1 MSRSKTSTSTAVTI
15 DAGLVRDLVPVR
27 EAGAHKWGVGGLL
40 IVGGSPGYVGAPALA
55 ALAAGRSGAG
65 IITIASPR
73 SSLGAIASIVP
84 EATFLPLPEGDL
96 GVGGERA
103 AARIQETL
111 ERYRA
116 LVVGPGLGKDEY
128 ANAIMQGLTGASIA
142 SVTSKLVGF
151 SSTRTVEATVT
162 PSERRQILGGDIAA
176 VIDADAL
183 NWLAAQDEWSK
194 RFASGTLVL
203 TPHVGEMAR
212 LTGLDSESILADPAS
227 VAAKFAS
234 EWQQTVVLKGGA
246 SVVTNGDI
254 VRVASSGPTALAT
267 AGSGDVL
274 AGSIG
279 AFLAQGLA
287 PIDAA
292 SLAVYLGTYAAEALS
307 VRLSP
312 LGVVASDLPV
322 AIAEAFISLR

>member
-1 MSRSKTSTSTAVTI
+1 MSRPKNSAVSPVTI
-15 DAGLVRDLVPVR
+15 NADLVRNLVPLR
-27 EAGAHKWGVGGLL
+27 PAGAHKWGVGGLL

-96 GVGGERA
+96 GPGGERA
-103 AARIQETL
+103 ASRIQETL
-111 ERYRA
+111 ERYKA
-116 LVVGPGLGKDEY
+116 MVVGPGLGKDEY
-128 ANAIMQGLTGASIA
+128 ADAIMQGLTGSSTAKAS
-142 SVTSKLVGF
+142 SSLVGF
-151 SSTRTVEATVT
+151 SSTRTVKTAEPEA
-162 PSERRQILGGDIAA
+162 ERTAILGGATPA

-183 NWLAAQDEWSK
+183 NWLAAQDGWSK
-194 RFASGTLVL
+194 RFAPYTLVV
-203 TPHVGEMAR
+203 TPHIGEMAR
-212 LTGLDSESILADPAS
+212 LTGLEAEEILADAVGVAS
-227 VAAKFAS
+227 RFAS

-246 SVVTNGDI
+246 TVVTNGEV
-254 VRVASSGPTALAT
+254 VRVAESNPAALAT

-279 AFLAQGLA
+279 ALLAQGLA

-292 SLAVYLGTYAAEALS
+292 SLAVYLGTHAAETLS
-307 VRLSP
+307 ERLSP
-312 LGVVASDLPV
+312 LGVIASDLPV